1 MNAQRFL
8 DLAQRGKSPCAS
20 TGERACYK
28 LAKALA
34 EVGDD
39 MMILDSGAIGG
50 FYEVA
55 LLMAGP
61 FRTEDDKERV
71 YNLLKPF
78 AGKRKGG

>member
-8 DLAQRGKSPCAS
+8 QLANQGRSPASS
-20 TGERACYK
+20 TGERACYR

-55 LLMAGP
+55 MLMAGP
-61 FRTEDDKERV
+61 FRTYDDKARV
-71 YNLLKPF
+71 YGLLKPF
-78 AGKRKGG
+78 QKRK